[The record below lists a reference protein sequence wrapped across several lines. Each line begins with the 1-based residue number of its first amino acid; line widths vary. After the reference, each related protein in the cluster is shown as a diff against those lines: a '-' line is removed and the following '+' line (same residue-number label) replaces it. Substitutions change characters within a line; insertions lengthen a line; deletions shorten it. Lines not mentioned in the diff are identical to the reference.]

1 MFSLRSVPRL
11 RNESLSLSPG
21 LRVDPHREGSPA
33 AWPPPRRKTVRQ
45 LFTVVQRRVS
55 RGADHFTIEELDV
68 SAEALHVV
76 ADVSSARAVS
86 LAKKRLGRAPAPP
99 ACPSVWHVGRPVRFA
114 HFTVL

>member
-21 LRVDPHREGSPA
+21 LRVDPHREGSPPV
-33 AWPPPRRKTVRQ
+33 WPPPRRKTVGR
-45 LFTVVQRRVS
+45 LYTVVQGRVS
-55 RGADHFTIEELDV
+55 RAAHHTVEELDV
-68 SAEALHVV
+68 SAEALHAV